1 MGHQSISTEQVSH
14 QGTLRGS
21 YDIPM
26 EQSASS
32 GSGSGGAH
40 KPVAPE
46 AGSHAKNDVD
56 DSHRQPAHRHGSSQQ
71 GAYDDDGPEV
81 EELSDDSAEP
91 EQGQNPGGLRKKTE
105 KDSPAYVAPIGGIPK
120 INPID
125 PIEHSSRPRP
135 PPPPEGESSDQPK
148 KLPIY
153 QIPKD
158 HLVGKTIDE
167 FGDVLDDEGA
177 VLARVEGDLPSM
189 VGRTISNA
197 RGDVLGDDGEL
208 LGYVAEVETG
218 EGQQQESKE
227 QPPTWDLAE
236 VMKAMAAA
244 GQGPGGLRVDPF
256 GNILDAEGN
265 VVGSFHD
272 NKTGFG
278 KKVQEGN
285 SGKSGKPGKARS
297 KQSDSEQK
305 HETAGSGDQAE
316 SSSESRPREN
326 AQSHRKQPEERK
338 PSPSDIFLD
347 VKSTTEG
354 IQLTIRIPTVFNS
367 DGQPAKPKI
376 VFE

>member
-1 MGHQSISTEQVSH
+1 MSTEKVSH
-14 QGTLRGS
+14 QGSLRGS
-21 YDIPM
+21 YEIPM
-26 EQSASS
+26 DQSTSS
-32 GSGSGGAH
+32 GGGAGLGPGH
-40 KPVAPE
+40 KPAAPK
-46 AGSHAKNDVD
+46 AGSNVNNGAGDTPRH
-56 DSHRQPAHRHGSSQQ
+56 SAHRKGSSQP
-71 GAYDDDGPEV
+71 GVHNDSGPEV
-81 EELSDDSAEP
+81 EELSDDSPEP
-91 EQGQNPGGLRKKTE
+91 QRSQSPGGLRKKTS
-105 KDSPAYVAPIGGIPK
+105 KDSPAYVAPIGDIPK
-120 INPID
+120 VIPID
-125 PIEHSSRPRP
+125 PLESNPHPT
-135 PPPPEGESSDQPK
+135 PPPEGQSSDPPK

-167 FGDVLDDEGA
+167 FGDILDNEGA
-177 VLARVEGDLPSM
+177 VLGRVEGDLPSM

-197 RGDVLGDDGEL
+197 RGDVLGDEGEL

-218 EGQQQESKE
+218 EGQQQESKQ

-272 NKTGFG
+272 NKSGFG
-278 KKVQEGN
+278 KKAGEGGQGE
-285 SGKSGKPGKARS
+285 SSKARS
-297 KQSDSEQK
+297 RPSSSARKPK
-305 HETAGSGDQAE
+305 TAGSGDEAQ

-326 AQSHRKQPEERK
+326 AQSHRKEPEERK

-354 IQLTIRIPTVFNS
+354 IQLTIRIPTVFNNN
-367 DGQPAKPKI
+367 GQPAQPKV
-376 VFE
+376 VFS

>member
-1 MGHQSISTEQVSH
+1 MSTEKVAH
-14 QGTLRGS
+14 QGPLRGS

-26 EQSASS
+26 EQSTSFGGGG
-32 GSGSGGAH
+32 GSKPATPKPGSNVNSDA
-40 KPVAPE
+40 
-46 AGSHAKNDVD
+46 D
-56 DSHRQPAHRHGSSQQ
+56 DTRRQSAHRQGSSQP
-71 GAYDDDGPEV
+71 GVHHDDGPGV
-81 EELSDDSAEP
+81 EELPDDSPEP
-91 EQGQNPGGLRKKTE
+91 DRSKSPGGLRKKTA

-120 INPID
+120 ITPID
-125 PIEHSSRPRP
+125 PIESNPHSTP
-135 PPPPEGESSDQPK
+135 PPDGQSSEPPK

-158 HLVGKTIDE
+158 HLVGKVIDE
-167 FGDVLDDEGA
+167 FGDILDDEGA
-177 VLARVEGDLPSM
+177 VLGRVEGDLPSM

-197 RGDVLGDDGEL
+197 RGDVLGDDDEL

-218 EGQQQESKE
+218 EGQQQESKQ

-278 KKVQEGN
+278 KKAQQGDD
-285 SGKSGKPGKARS
+285 GKSGKARS
-297 KQSDSEQK
+297 QPSSSARKPQ
-305 HETAGSGDQAE
+305 TAGSGEEAE
-316 SSSESRPREN
+316 SSAESRPREN
-326 AQSHRKQPEERK
+326 AQSHRKEPETRK

-367 DGQPAKPKI
+367 SGQPAQPKVI
-376 VFE
+376 FS

>member
-1 MGHQSISTEQVSH
+1 
-14 QGTLRGS
+14 
-21 YDIPM
+21 M
-26 EQSASS
+26 EQSTSS
-32 GSGSGGAH
+32 GGDGGGY
-40 KPVAPE
+40 KPAAPK
-46 AGSHAKNDVD
+46 AGSNVKNDAD
-56 DSHRQPAHRHGSSQQ
+56 DTPRQSAHRQGSSQP
-71 GAYDDDGPEV
+71 GVHNDDGPEV
-81 EELSDDSAEP
+81 EELSDDSPEP
-91 EQGQNPGGLRKKTE
+91 ERSQTPGGLRKKTA
-105 KDSPAYVAPIGGIPK
+105 KDSPAYVAPIGSIPK
-120 INPID
+120 VIPID
-125 PIEHSSRPRP
+125 PIESESNPHPT
-135 PPPPEGESSDQPK
+135 PPPEGQSSDAPK

-167 FGDVLDDEGA
+167 FGDILDDEGD
-177 VLARVEGDLPSM
+177 VLGRVEGDLPSM
-189 VGRTISNA
+189 VGRKISNA
-197 RGDVLGDDGEL
+197 RGDVLGDEGEL

-278 KKVQEGN
+278 KKAGEGGHDE
-285 SGKSGKPGKARS
+285 SGKARS
-297 KQSDSEQK
+297 RPSSSARKPK
-305 HETAGSGDQAE
+305 KAGSGDEAG
-316 SSSESRPREN
+316 SSSGSHPREN
-326 AQSHRKQPEERK
+326 AQSHRKEPEERK

-354 IQLTIRIPTVFNS
+354 IQLTIRIPTVFNNN
-367 DGQPAKPKI
+367 GQPAQPKV
-376 VFE
+376 VFS

>member
-1 MGHQSISTEQVSH
+1 MPTEKASH
-14 QGTLRGS
+14 QGPLRGS
-21 YDIPM
+21 YEIPM
-26 EQSASS
+26 EQSTTSGGGVGYKPTVSEASS
-32 GSGSGGAH
+32 EPTSKGD
-40 KPVAPE
+40 
-46 AGSHAKNDVD
+46 NN
-56 DSHRQPAHRHGSSQQ
+56 HRQSAHRNASSQR
-71 GAYDDDGPEV
+71 GARDDDGIEV
-81 EELSDDSAEP
+81 EELPDDAP
-91 EQGQNPGGLRKKTE
+91 PKKTH

-120 INPID
+120 IDPVGSISSNPHPTPTPDGQPSD
-125 PIEHSSRPRP
+125 PPR
-135 PPPPEGESSDQPK
+135 

-167 FGDVLDDEGA
+167 FGDVLDDEGG
-177 VLARVEGDLPSM
+177 VLGRVEGDLPSM

-197 RGDVLGDDGEL
+197 RGDVLGDEGEL

-218 EGQQQESKE
+218 EGQQQES
-227 QPPTWDLAE
+227 QQQHPTWDLAE

-265 VVGSFHD
+265 VVGSFQD
-272 NKTGFG
+272 NKSGFG
-278 KKVQEGN
+278 KKAHAG
-285 SGKSGKPGKARS
+285 GKGKPGKGTARS
-297 KQSDSEQK
+297 QPSNSEQRP
-305 HETAGSGDQAE
+305 EATGAGDQAG
-316 SSSESRPREN
+316 SSSESQPREN

-354 IQLTIRIPTVFNS
+354 IQLTIRIPTVFN
-367 DGQPAKPKI
+367 DNGQPARPKI

>member
-1 MGHQSISTEQVSH
+1 MDRRSISTGQVSH
-14 QGTLRGS
+14 QGTMRGS
-21 YDIPM
+21 YEIPM
-26 EQSASS
+26 EQSA
-32 GSGSGGAH
+32 GSGGDGAAAH
-40 KPVAPE
+40 KPAAPA
-46 AGSHAKNDVD
+46 AGGNANDNAG
-56 DSHRQPAHRHGSSQQ
+56 DSHRQSAHRQGAAQQ
-71 GAYDDDGPEV
+71 GVHEEDDPEV
-81 EELSDDSAEP
+81 EELSDDTP
-91 EQGQNPGGLRKKTE
+91 GLGQGQNPGGLRKKTP

-120 INPID
+120 LNPID
-125 PIEHSSRPRP
+125 PIEHNPHP
-135 PPPPEGESSDQPK
+135 TPPEDGQSPDLPK

-167 FGDVLDDEGA
+167 FGDILDDEGA
-177 VLARVEGDLPSM
+177 VLGRVEGDLPSM

-197 RGDVLGDDGEL
+197 RGDVLGDEGEL

-218 EGQQQESKE
+218 EGQQQESKQ

-278 KKVQEGN
+278 KKAQEGG
-285 SGKSGKPGKARS
+285 SSKPGKSGKARS
-297 KQSDSEQK
+297 KQSGSEQS
-305 HETAGSGDQAE
+305 HETAVSGDQAE

-326 AQSHRKQPEERK
+326 AQSHRKEPEERK

-354 IQLTIRIPTVFNS
+354 IQLTIRIPTVFNGG
-367 DGQPAKPKI
+367 GQPAQPKV
-376 VFE
+376 VFS

>member
-1 MGHQSISTEQVSH
+1 MGHQSMSTEQVSH

-32 GSGSGGAH
+32 GGGAH
-40 KPVAPE
+40 KPAAPE

-56 DSHRQPAHRHGSSQQ
+56 DHKPQSAHQKGRSQQ
-71 GAYDDDGPEV
+71 GAHDDDDPEV
-81 EELSDDSAEP
+81 EELSDDSPGP
-91 EQGQNPGGLRKKTE
+91 EQGQNPGGLRKKTP

-125 PIEHSSRPRP
+125 PVEHTAHPT
-135 PPPPEGESSDQPK
+135 PPPEGESPDQSK

-177 VLARVEGDLPSM
+177 VLGRVEGDLPSM

-265 VVGSFHD
+265 TVGSFHD

-278 KKVQEGN
+278 KKAQDGKGGK
-285 SGKSGKPGKARS
+285 SGKSGKARAKKS
-297 KQSDSEQK
+297 GPEQQ
-305 HETAGSGDQAE
+305 HGTAGSGDQAE
-316 SSSESRPREN
+316 SSESRPREN
-326 AQSHRKQPEERK
+326 AQSHRKEPEERK

-367 DGQPAKPKI
+367 NGQPAKPKI

>member
-1 MGHQSISTEQVSH
+1 MEPSTSSDGNGGSNKPAAPKAGKNADNDANDSQPKSAH
-14 QGTLRGS
+14 RQGTS
-21 YDIPM
+21 PP
-26 EQSASS
+26 
-32 GSGSGGAH
+32 GAH
-40 KPVAPE
+40 
-46 AGSHAKNDVD
+46 N
-56 DSHRQPAHRHGSSQQ
+56 
-71 GAYDDDGPEV
+71 DDGPEV
-81 EELSDDSAEP
+81 EELSDDSPGP
-91 EQGQNPGGLRKKTE
+91 ERSQSPRGLRKKTP

-120 INPID
+120 VTPID
-125 PIEHSSRPRP
+125 PIESNPHPT
-135 PPPPEGESSDQPK
+135 PPPEGQSSEAPK

-158 HLVGKTIDE
+158 HLVGKVIDE

-177 VLARVEGDLPSM
+177 VLGRVEGDLPSM

-197 RGDVLGDDGEL
+197 RGDVLGDDDEL

-218 EGQQQESKE
+218 EGQQQESKH

-278 KKVQEGN
+278 KKAREEAHE
-285 SGKSGKPGKARS
+285 KAGKASSRPS
-297 KQSDSEQK
+297 SSAPKPK
-305 HETAGSGDQAE
+305 KAASGDEAD

-326 AQSHRKQPEERK
+326 AQSHRKEPETRQ

-354 IQLTIRIPTVFNS
+354 IQLTIRIPTVFNNN
-367 DGQPAKPKI
+367 GQPAQPKV
-376 VFE
+376 VFS

>member
-1 MGHQSISTEQVSH
+1 MDRRSISTEKVSH
-14 QGTLRGS
+14 QGQLRGS

-26 EQSASS
+26 EQSTAP
-32 GSGSGGAH
+32 GGRGGGY
-40 KPVAPE
+40 KPAAPK
-46 AGSHAKNDVD
+46 AGNNAKNDTD
-56 DSHRQPAHRHGSSQQ
+56 DPHRQPAHHQGSSPP
-71 GAYDDDGPEV
+71 GARNDDGAEV
-81 EELSDDSAEP
+81 EELSDDSPEP
-91 EQGQNPGGLRKKTE
+91 ERSRSPGGLRKKTPQ
-105 KDSPAYVAPIGGIPK
+105 DSPAYVAPIGGIPK
-120 INPID
+120 ITPID
-125 PIEHSSRPRP
+125 SVESNPHPTP
-135 PPPPEGESSDQPK
+135 PPDGESTDPPK

-167 FGDVLDDEGA
+167 FGDIVDDVGA
-177 VLARVEGDLPSM
+177 VLGRVEGDLPSM

-197 RGDVLGDDGEL
+197 RGDVLGDEGEL

-218 EGQQQESKE
+218 EGQQQESKQ

-278 KKVQEGN
+278 KKVGEGGPDKSGKAR
-285 SGKSGKPGKARS
+285 SGKSGKA
-297 KQSDSEQK
+297 QK
-305 HETAGSGDQAE
+305 PEAAGSDDQAR
-316 SSSESRPREN
+316 SSSESRPRDN
-326 AQSHRKQPEERK
+326 AQSHRKEPEERK

-354 IQLTIRIPTVFNS
+354 IQLTIRIPTVFNNN
-367 DGQPAKPKI
+367 GQPAQPKV
-376 VFE
+376 VFS

>member
-1 MGHQSISTEQVSH
+1 MSIEQVSH

-26 EQSASS
+26 EQSASA
-32 GSGSGGAH
+32 GGPGPGPGAN
-40 KPVAPE
+40 KPAAPE
-46 AGSHAKNDVD
+46 SASRGKNDVD
-56 DSHRQPAHRHGSSQQ
+56 DSYRQSTHRQGSSPQ
-71 GAYDDDGPEV
+71 GVYHADDPEA
-81 EELSDDSAEP
+81 EELSDDSPEP
-91 EQGQNPGGLRKKTE
+91 EQDQNPGGLRKKTP

-120 INPID
+120 ID
-125 PIEHSSRPRP
+125 PIEHIEPSFHPT
-135 PPPPEGESSDQPK
+135 PPPEGESPGHPK

-167 FGDVLDDEGA
+167 FGDILDDQGA
-177 VLARVEGDLPSM
+177 VLGRVEGDLPSM

-218 EGQQQESKE
+218 EGQQQESKQ

-278 KKVQEGN
+278 KKAHDGN
-285 SGKSGKPGKARS
+285 SGKSGKAGKAGKGRS
-297 KQSDSEQK
+297 KQSGSEQK
-305 HETAGSGDQAE
+305 DNPPESGGQAE
-316 SSSESRPREN
+316 SSSEYRPREN
-326 AQSHRKQPEERK
+326 AQSHRKEPEERK

-367 DGQPAKPKI
+367 SGQPTKPKI

>member
-1 MGHQSISTEQVSH
+1 MDHQSMSTEQVSH

-26 EQSASS
+26 QQNASS
-32 GSGSGGAH
+32 GGPGPGAN
-40 KPVAPE
+40 KPAAPE
-46 AGSHAKNDVD
+46 AGSRGENDAGD
-56 DSHRQPAHRHGSSQQ
+56 PCRHSTHRRDSSQQ
-71 GAYDDDGPEV
+71 GVRDDDGHEA
-81 EELSDDSAEP
+81 EELSGDSPGP
-91 EQGQNPGGLRKKTE
+91 EQGQNPGGLRKKTP

-120 INPID
+120 INPIE
-125 PIEHSSRPRP
+125 PIEHNFHPT
-135 PPPPEGESSDQPK
+135 PPPEGESPDQPK

-153 QIPKD
+153 QISKD

-167 FGDVLDDEGA
+167 FGDILDDEGA
-177 VLARVEGDLPSM
+177 VLGRVEGDLPSM

-256 GNILDAEGN
+256 GNILDAEGS

-272 NKTGFG
+272 NKNGFG
-278 KKVQEGN
+278 KKVNDGE
-285 SGKSGKPGKARS
+285 SGKSGNPAKARS
-297 KQSDSEQK
+297 KQSGSEQK
-305 HETAGSGDQAE
+305 HKTPESGEQAE
-316 SSSESRPREN
+316 SSFESRPREN
-326 AQSHRKQPEERK
+326 AQSHRNEPEERK

-367 DGQPAKPKI
+367 SGQPAKPKI

>member
-1 MGHQSISTEQVSH
+1 MAHQSMSTEQVSH

-21 YDIPM
+21 YEIPM
-26 EQSASS
+26 EQGASS
-32 GSGSGGAH
+32 GSGGG
-40 KPVAPE
+40 
-46 AGSHAKNDVD
+46 GSHEPAAPGA
-56 DSHRQPAHRHGSSQQ
+56 DSNANNAGDPEPPSAPGQGSSPQAAHAD
-71 GAYDDDGPEV
+71 GGPEV
-81 EELSDDSAEP
+81 EELSDDSSEP
-91 EQGQNPGGLRKKTE
+91 EKDRDSGGLREKRP
-105 KDSPAYVAPIGGIPK
+105 KDSPAYVAPIGDIPK
-120 INPID
+120 IPPID
-125 PIEHSSRPRP
+125 PIEHDSHPA
-135 PPPPEGESSDQPK
+135 PPPEGQSSDPPG

-167 FGDVLDDEGA
+167 FGDILDDEGA
-177 VLARVEGDLPSM
+177 VLGRVEGDLPSM

-218 EGQQQESKE
+218 EGQEKESKQ

-244 GQGPGGLRVDPF
+244 GQGPGGLRVDSL

-278 KKVQEGN
+278 KKTHEGGSAK
-285 SGKSGKPGKARS
+285 SGKSTKKRA
-297 KQSDSEQK
+297 KQSDTDQRP
-305 HETAGSGDQAE
+305 ETAAPGDQAE
-316 SSSESRPREN
+316 SSSESRPRET
-326 AQSHRKQPEERK
+326 AQSHRKEPEERK

-367 DGQPAKPKI
+367 SGQPARPKI

>member
-1 MGHQSISTEQVSH
+1 MSTEKVSH
-14 QGTLRGS
+14 QGPLRGS
-21 YDIPM
+21 YEIPM
-26 EQSASS
+26 EQTTTSGG
-32 GSGSGGAH
+32 GSGY
-40 KPVAPE
+40 KPAAPE
-46 AGSHAKNDVD
+46 ARSKANNDAD
-56 DSHRQPAHRHGSSQQ
+56 DTHRQSAHRQGGSPPE
-71 GAYDDDGPEV
+71 AHNDDGPEV
-81 EELSDDSAEP
+81 EELSDDSLRP
-91 EQGQNPGGLRKKTE
+91 EGSQNPSGLRKKTP

-120 INPID
+120 IAPID
-125 PIEHSSRPRP
+125 SLESNSHPT
-135 PPPPEGESSDQPK
+135 PPPEGESEDSPK

-167 FGDVLDDEGA
+167 FGDILDEEGA
-177 VLARVEGDLPSM
+177 VLGRVEGDLPSM
-189 VGRTISNA
+189 VGRKISNA
-197 RGDVLGDDGEL
+197 RGDVLGEEGEL

-218 EGQQQESKE
+218 EGQQQESKQ

-278 KKVQEGN
+278 KKAREGGD
-285 SGKSGKPGKARS
+285 SKSGKTRSRPSGSARRP
-297 KQSDSEQK
+297 
-305 HETAGSGDQAE
+305 ETAGSGEEAE
-316 SSSESRPREN
+316 ASSESRPREN
-326 AQSHRKQPEERK
+326 AQSHRKEPEARK

-354 IQLTIRIPTVFNS
+354 IQLTIRIPTVFNNN
-367 DGQPAKPKI
+367 GQPAQPKV
-376 VFE
+376 VFS

>member
-1 MGHQSISTEQVSH
+1 MSTEKVSH
-14 QGTLRGS
+14 QGPLRGT
-21 YDIPM
+21 YEIPM
-26 EQSASS
+26 EPSTSS
-32 GSGSGGAH
+32 GGGSSS
-40 KPVAPE
+40 KP
-46 AGSHAKNDVD
+46 AGSKAGSNANSDAG
-56 DSHRQPAHRHGSSQQ
+56 DSHRQSARRQGSSQP
-71 GAYDDDGPEV
+71 GVHNDDGPEV
-81 EELSDDSAEP
+81 EEISDDSHEP
-91 EQGQNPGGLRKKTE
+91 DRSQSPGGLRKKTP
-105 KDSPAYVAPIGGIPK
+105 KDGKAYVAPIGGIPK
-120 INPID
+120 ITPID
-125 PIEHSSRPRP
+125 PIESNFHPT
-135 PPPPEGESSDQPK
+135 PPPEGQSSDPPK

-158 HLVGKTIDE
+158 HLVGKVIDE
-167 FGDVLDDEGA
+167 FGDILDDDGA
-177 VLARVEGDLPSM
+177 VLGRVEGDLPSM

-197 RGDVLGDDGEL
+197 RGDVLGDEDEL

-218 EGQQQESKE
+218 EGQQQESKQ

-278 KKVQEGN
+278 KKANEGGQ
-285 SGKSGKPGKARS
+285 SKSGKARS
-297 KQSDSEQK
+297 QPPSSARKP
-305 HETAGSGDQAE
+305 ETAGSGDEAE

-326 AQSHRKQPEERK
+326 AQSHRKEPEARK

-354 IQLTIRIPTVFNS
+354 IQLTIRIPTVFNNN
-367 DGQPAKPKI
+367 GQPAQPKI
-376 VFE
+376 VFS

>member
-26 EQSASS
+26 EQNASS
-32 GSGSGGAH
+32 GGPGPGSGADE
-40 KPVAPE
+40 PAAPE
-46 AGSHAKNDVD
+46 AGSHGKNDVGD
-56 DSHRQPAHRHGSSQQ
+56 THRQPTHRQGSSQQ
-71 GAYDDDGPEV
+71 GVYDDDGPEA
-81 EELSDDSAEP
+81 EELSDDSPEP
-91 EQGQNPGGLRKKTE
+91 GQNQNPGGLRKKTP

-120 INPID
+120 INPIE
-125 PIEHSSRPRP
+125 PIEHNFHPT
-135 PPPPEGESSDQPK
+135 PPPEGESPDQPK

-153 QIPKD
+153 QISKD

-167 FGDVLDDEGA
+167 FGDILDDQGA
-177 VLARVEGDLPSM
+177 VLGRVEGDLPSM
-189 VGRTISNA
+189 VGRAISNA

-218 EGQQQESKE
+218 EGQQQESKQ

-236 VMKAMAAA
+236 VMRAMAAA

-278 KKVQEGN
+278 KKAHDGDN
-285 SGKSGKPGKARS
+285 GKSGKSGKTRS
-297 KQSDSEQK
+297 KQSGSEQK
-305 HETAGSGDQAE
+305 HKTPELGEQAE

-326 AQSHRKQPEERK
+326 AQSHRKEPEERK

-367 DGQPAKPKI
+367 SGQPAKPKI

>member
-1 MGHQSISTEQVSH
+1 MDRRSTLTEKVSH

-21 YDIPM
+21 YEIPM

-32 GSGSGGAH
+32 GGGRGTY
-40 KPVAPE
+40 KPAAPE
-46 AGSHAKNDVD
+46 AGSNANNDAGHSD
-56 DSHRQPAHRHGSSQQ
+56 RQSAHPRGSSPQ
-71 GAYDDDGPEV
+71 GGNDDDGPAV
-81 EELSDDSAEP
+81 EELSGDSPEP
-91 EQGQNPGGLRKKTE
+91 EQGRNPGLRKKTP

-120 INPID
+120 IPSID
-125 PIEHSSRPRP
+125 PIEHNLHPT
-135 PPPPEGESSDQPK
+135 PPPEGESSDPPK

-167 FGDVLDDEGA
+167 FGDILDDEGA
-177 VLARVEGDLPSM
+177 VLGRVEGDLPSM

-197 RGDVLGDDGEL
+197 RGDVLGDEGEL

-218 EGQQQESKE
+218 EGQRQESKQ

-278 KKVQEGN
+278 KKAQQDDNGN
-285 SGKSGKPGKARS
+285 SGKARPKQPGS
-297 KQSDSEQK
+297 KQRY
-305 HETAGSGDQAE
+305 ETAGSGGQAE
-316 SSSESRPREN
+316 SSSESPPREN
-326 AQSHRKQPEERK
+326 AQSHRKEPEERK

-367 DGQPAKPKI
+367 SGQPAQPKV
-376 VFE
+376 VFS

>member
-1 MGHQSISTEQVSH
+1 MSTEKVSH
-14 QGTLRGS
+14 QGPLRGS

-26 EQSASS
+26 ESSTSFGGGGSKPAAPKAGSNGNSGADDTHRQSA
-32 GSGSGGAH
+32 
-40 KPVAPE
+40 
-46 AGSHAKNDVD
+46 
-56 DSHRQPAHRHGSSQQ
+56 HRQGGSQP
-71 GAYDDDGPEV
+71 GVHNDGGPEV
-81 EELSDDSAEP
+81 EELPDDSPEP
-91 EQGQNPGGLRKKTE
+91 DRSQSPSGLRKKTS

-120 INPID
+120 ITPID
-125 PIEHSSRPRP
+125 PIESNPHPTP
-135 PPPPEGESSDQPK
+135 PPDGQSSDPPK

-158 HLVGKTIDE
+158 HLVGKVIDE
-167 FGDVLDDEGA
+167 FGDILDDEGA
-177 VLARVEGDLPSM
+177 VLGRVEGDLPSM
-189 VGRTISNA
+189 VGRKISNA
-197 RGDVLGDDGEL
+197 RGDVLGDEDEL

-218 EGQQQESKE
+218 EGQQQESKH

-278 KKVQEGN
+278 KRAREGDHGE
-285 SGKSGKPGKARS
+285 SGKARS
-297 KQSDSEQK
+297 RPSSSARKPQ
-305 HETAGSGDQAE
+305 TAGSGDEAE
-316 SSSESRPREN
+316 SSAGSRPREN
-326 AQSHRKQPEERK
+326 AQSHRKEPEARK

-367 DGQPAKPKI
+367 NGQPAQPKV
-376 VFE
+376 VFS

>member
-1 MGHQSISTEQVSH
+1 MSTEKVSH
-14 QGTLRGS
+14 QGPLRGS
-21 YDIPM
+21 YEIPM
-26 EQSASS
+26 EQSTTFGGSS
-32 GSGSGGAH
+32 GSH
-40 KPVAPE
+40 KPAAPE
-46 AGSHAKNDVD
+46 ASSEASSNVNDAHRQ
-56 DSHRQPAHRHGSSQQ
+56 SAHRQPSAQTEVHS
-71 GAYDDDGPEV
+71 DDGPEV
-81 EELSDDSAEP
+81 EEVLDDESETNSGQSAE
-91 EQGQNPGGLRKKTE
+91 NPRKKTP

-120 INPID
+120 ITPID
-125 PIEHSSRPRP
+125 SLASNPLST
-135 PPPPEGESSDQPK
+135 PPPEDQSSDPPK
-148 KLPIY
+148 KLPIH

-167 FGDVLDDEGA
+167 FGDILDDEGA
-177 VLARVEGDLPSM
+177 ILGRVEGDLPSM

-197 RGDVLGDDGEL
+197 RGDVLGDEGEL

-218 EGQQQESKE
+218 EGEQQESK
-227 QPPTWDLAE
+227 QQHPTWDLAE

-278 KKVQEGN
+278 KKTREGGN
-285 SGKSGKPGKARS
+285 GKSGSGKARS
-297 KQSDSEQK
+297 KPSSSKQK
-305 HETAGSGDQAE
+305 PDETGPEDQAE
-316 SSSESRPREN
+316 SSSESHPREN
-326 AQSHRKQPEERK
+326 AQSHRRQPEERK

-367 DGQPAKPKI
+367 SGQPAQPKI
-376 VFE
+376 VFS